1 MKYLYILVFIFYF
14 YSFMGWLMEV
24 ILTLFQEKKFINRG
38 FLIGPI
44 CPIYG
49 FGCVLILLLLNK
61 YHGEPVTLFFM
72 AVIICSILEYTTS
85 YLMEKVFK
93 NRWWDYSSFKYN
105 INGRICLET
114 MIPFGF
120 LALIMYYGLN
130 PFLIATFSN
139 IAEIILKYS
148 VITMIT
154 ITLLD
159 IICSFNVILNL
170 KNISN
175 SLRCDSTEIITKK
188 VKETLMNK
196 NFLYRRLVNSFPDM
210 KVFNKMAILKERLLK
225 DKDKIKKEKEK
236 IKRQKKKKH

>member
-1 MKYLYILVFIFYF
+1 MKYLFVLILIFYF

-24 ILTLFQEKKFINRG
+24 GLTIFQEKKFINRG

-49 FGCVLILLLLNK
+49 IGCVLILLLLNK

-72 AVIICSILEYTTS
+72 AIIICSILEYTTS
-85 YLMEKVFK
+85 YLMEKIFK
-93 NRWWDYSSFKYN
+93 NRWWDYSNFRYN

-120 LALIMYYGLN
+120 LALVMYYGIN
-130 PFLIATFSN
+130 PFLISTFSSVPLTV
-139 IAEIILKYS
+139 LKYS
-148 VITMIT
+148 VAIMLLLTF
-154 ITLLD
+154 LD
-159 IICSFNVILNL
+159 IIFSFNVILNL

-188 VKETLMNK
+188 VKEVLMNK
-196 NFLYRRLVNSFPDM
+196 NFLYRRLVKSFPDM
-210 KVFNKMAILKERLLK
+210 KVFNKMSILKDRLIK
-225 DKDKIKKEKEK
+225 DKNKIKKEKEK
-236 IKRQKKKKH
+236 IKKQKKRK

>member
-1 MKYLYILVFIFYF
+1 MQYLFILVLIFYF

-24 ILTLFQEKKFINRG
+24 CLTLFQERKFINRG
-38 FLIGPI
+38 FLIGPM

-72 AVIICSILEYTTS
+72 AIILCSILEYTTS
-85 YLMEKVFK
+85 YLMEKIFK
-93 NRWWDYSSFKYN
+93 NRWWDYTNFKYN

-120 LALIMYYGLN
+120 LALIMYYGIN
-130 PFLIATFSN
+130 PFLIKTFSLIPMN
-139 IAEIILKYS
+139 ILKYVVLFMLS
-148 VITMIT
+148 LTF
-154 ITLLD
+154 LD

-175 SLRCDSTEIITKK
+175 SLRCDSTEVITKK
-188 VKETLMNK
+188 VKETLMSK
-196 NFLYRRLVNSFPDM
+196 NFLYRRLVKSFPDM
-210 KVFNKMAILKERLLK
+210 QVFNKMSILKERLIR
-225 DKDKIKKEKEK
+225 DKNKIKQEKDR
-236 IKRQKKKKH
+236 IKTQKKKKK

>member
-1 MKYLYILVFIFYF
+1 
-14 YSFMGWLMEV
+14 MGWMMEV
-24 ILTLFQEKKFINRG
+24 CLALFQERKFINRG

-72 AVIICSILEYTTS
+72 AIIICSILEYTTS
-85 YLMEKVFK
+85 YLMEKIFK

-120 LALIMYYGLN
+120 LALVMYYGIN
-130 PFLIATFSN
+130 PFLIATFSK
-139 IAEIILKYS
+139 IPFLVLKYS
-148 VITMIT
+148 IIVIVFVTF
-154 ITLLD
+154 LD
-159 IICSFNVILNL
+159 IIFSFNVILNL

-188 VKETLMNK
+188 VKEVLMNK
-196 NFLYRRLVNSFPDM
+196 NFLYRRLVKSFPDM
-210 KVFNKMAILKERLLK
+210 KVFNKMSILKDRLTK
-225 DKDKIKKEKEK
+225 DKGKLKKEKEK
-236 IKRQKKKKH
+236 LKQQKKKK

>member
-1 MKYLYILVFIFYF
+1 MQYLYVLVLIFYF

-24 ILTLFQEKKFINRG
+24 GLTIFQERKFINRG

-49 FGCVLILLLLNK
+49 IGCVLILLLLNK
-61 YHGEPVTLFFM
+61 YQGEPLTLFFM
-72 AVIICSILEYTTS
+72 AIIICSILEYTTS
-85 YLMEKVFK
+85 YLMEKIFK
-93 NRWWDYSSFKYN
+93 NRWWDYSNFKYN

-120 LALIMYYGLN
+120 LALVMYYGIN
-130 PFLIATFSN
+130 PFLISTFSSIPFN
-139 IAEIILKYS
+139 ILKWS
-148 VITMIT
+148 TIIMIF

-159 IICSFNVILNL
+159 IIFSFNVILNL

-188 VKETLMNK
+188 VKEVLMNK

-210 KVFNKMAILKERLLK
+210 KVFNKMSLLKDRLIK
-225 DKDKIKKEKEK
+225 DKDKLKKEKNK
-236 IKRQKKKKH
+236 IKKQKKKK